1 VAALDRCAGYGAA
14 DRLGRDPRNGYTTLT
29 MVSAKSNITDPR
41 LSAALK
47 SALSVWLDGA
57 LLIVRKHADHV
68 AELRKAM
75 GRDHG
80 EVRIVYHMRANAI
93 TIETVEASEQTI
105 TLTELFREALVPGDI
120 PSEIR
125 H

>member
-1 VAALDRCAGYGAA
+1 MRVTDC
-14 DRLGRDPRNGYTTLT
+14 RLQSYTAHN
-29 MVSAKSNITDPR
+29 MVSAKSNMTDPR

-57 LLIVRKHADHV
+57 MLVVRKHADHV

-75 GRDHG
+75 GGDNG

-93 TIETVEASEQTI
+93 TIETVEASDQSV
-105 TLTELFREALVPGDI
+105 TLTELFREALMPGDI
-120 PSEIR
+120 PSEVR